1 MNINSQY
8 YIAYYAGSKVLD
20 LMTIPTEIAADADK
34 LAVYNRFMQNIS
46 AIYGSQDADGEVPV
60 FWTSRSLAGQVLG
73 NPQYSY
79 QPAAASTLQ
88 ELRPREGYYFI
99 VRDESAVPLEIPY
112 VTEDEVTVDLIT
124 SQSDFGTTIRVDD
137 TTLASGVAT
146 IPISGVVS
154 NIRPNE
160 TYTYEFQSLHTNWPV
175 SIMPLS
181 GTVIPSSK
189 SYSIDADL
197 TFCPSLNTG
206 LCPDGQAGLL
216 DYTAMEGCSINNTDP
231 KSLYQLKLVPTSFEG
246 NTVYSNSA
254 KALCDDCIRKIT
266 FDTENYTSSLDDTN
280 VHEFEIALSGLTAG
294 QQYTYSIMP
303 LESNWPTLFIT
314 PTGYDFTAYDN
325 TVTIPNSMQFC
336 PTSGFCPPGADG
348 VVPYTQ
354 PIKIVNK
361 YFSSFYIR
369 VSPATD
375 CHDNINLDS
384 NNSRQMTVYCN
395 DCL

>member
-1 MNINSQY
+1 MNIAEITVSGNLGQAPEIKEVNGTKVANFS
-8 YIAYYAGSKVLD
+8 IAVNENYRDKSGERQSK
-20 LMTIPTEIAADADK
+20 THW
-34 LAVYNRFMQNIS
+34 YNVE
-46 AIYGSQDADGEVPV
+46 AWDGK
-60 FWTSRSLAGQVLG
+60 SKDGK
-73 NPQYSY
+73 
-79 QPAAASTLQ
+79 
-88 ELRPREGYYFI
+88 
-99 VRDESAVPLEIPY
+99 
-112 VTEDEVTVDLIT
+112 
-124 SQSDFGTTIRVDD
+124 
-137 TTLASGVAT
+137 ASGVVT
-146 IPISGVVS
+146 

-160 TYTYEFQSLHTNWPV
+160 TYTYEFESLHTNWPV

-181 GTVIPSSK
+181 GTVIPSTK
-189 SYSIDADL
+189 TYSIDADI

-246 NTVYSNSA
+246 NTIYSNSA
-254 KALCDDCIRKIT
+254 KAVCDGCIRSIS
-266 FDTENYTSSLDDTN
+266 FDTENYTSSLEDTN

-314 PTGYDFTAYDN
+314 PTGYDFTAYDS

-348 VVPYTQ
+348 VIPYTQ

-361 YFSSFYIR
+361 YFSSFYVR

-375 CHDNINLDS
+375 CHDNLNLDS